1 MCGCTSNFSGNR
13 PSEIVTNDDLL
24 GFDGGGSWTDFVDDL
39 ESGDKFDNF
48 LTKKMRERRAIK
60 KEAVAGGLTK
70 QEAQKKALEQVP
82 RTKLK
87 EIIAKLKKGESVVD
101 VQTPSGNVRL
111 STDPSKALDD
121 VSDAL
126 ANGGGAGDKSVDLS
140 ADDETNKA
148 GFLGKNG
155 KYVLIGAV
163 VLIGGYFAWKKF
175 GKK

>member
-13 PSEIVTNDDLL
+13 PSEIVTNDNLL

-60 KEAVAGGLTK
+60 KELVAGGLTK

-87 EIIAKLKKGESVVD
+87 EIIAKLKQGQSVVD
-101 VQTPSGNVRL
+101 IQTPSGNVRL
-111 STDPSKALDD
+111 SSDPTKALDE

-126 ANGGGAGDKSVDLS
+126 ANSGSNGSNAPLEDVNV
-140 ADDETNKA
+140 AEA

-155 KYVLIGAV
+155 KMILIGAV

-175 GKK
+175 GK